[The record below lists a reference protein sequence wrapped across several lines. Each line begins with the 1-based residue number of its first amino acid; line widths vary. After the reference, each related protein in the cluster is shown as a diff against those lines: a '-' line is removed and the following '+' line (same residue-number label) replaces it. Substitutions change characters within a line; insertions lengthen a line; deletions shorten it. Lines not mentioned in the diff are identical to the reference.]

1 MLPFDGFPSDG
12 AIDTAARRADA
23 GPPLAVEFPAAS
35 GAGATNFRSVL
46 TPSSDGDD
54 AAETS
59 EAPAFF
65 VALNLDQIVASVTLG
80 KQEYNLA
87 VFPSALENGRS
98 RRVPPGCDEG
108 PR

>member
-65 VALNLDQIVASVTLG
+65 VAQS
-80 KQEYNLA
+80 
-87 VFPSALENGRS
+87 
-98 RRVPPGCDEG
+98 
-108 PR
+108 